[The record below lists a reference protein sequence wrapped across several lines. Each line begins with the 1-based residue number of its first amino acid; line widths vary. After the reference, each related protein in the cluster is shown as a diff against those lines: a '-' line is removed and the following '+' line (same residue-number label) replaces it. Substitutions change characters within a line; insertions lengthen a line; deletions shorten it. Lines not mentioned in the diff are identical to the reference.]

1 MELEDLVKLKT
12 AFKEL
17 KSIIVEKAVLFSEGI
32 SGIIDQMHDDHFA
45 FALPMGHYKIYIR
58 SKFMLTTQD
67 FEDQKY

>member
-32 SGIIDQMHDDHFA
+32 SGII
-45 FALPMGHYKIYIR
+45 G
-58 SKFMLTTQD
+58 
-67 FEDQKY
+67 QKT